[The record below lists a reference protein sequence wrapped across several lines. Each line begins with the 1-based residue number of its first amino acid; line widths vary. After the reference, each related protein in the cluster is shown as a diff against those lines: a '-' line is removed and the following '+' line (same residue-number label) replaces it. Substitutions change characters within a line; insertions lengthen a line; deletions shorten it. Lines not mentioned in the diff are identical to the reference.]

1 MKILIAEDDFT
12 SRMMLDGVL
21 TKWGF
26 TTVVTTN
33 GQEAWEAIQRADAP
47 AIAILDWQMPIMNGL
62 EICRKL
68 RQIEQPT
75 PPYLILLTARGDK
88 KDIVKGLDA
97 GANDYIP
104 KPYDNEEL
112 LARIRVGQ
120 RMVQLQRELVK
131 LNQTLLHEAMHDQ
144 LTGIYNRRAIIN
156 TFEKEL
162 DRAARGEKHLSIGLC
177 DIDHFKSINDTYG
190 HQVGDDVLRGF
201 VKLVE
206 KQLRKYDYL
215 GRYGGEEF
223 LIVSPDSKGTKSEGL
238 YERICRYISENKIQ
252 TGHQKI
258 AITVSIG
265 VAAFSGGQT
274 MQTLL
279 SACDAALYRSKE
291 GGRNRV
297 SYAP

>member
-21 TKWGF
+21 NKWGF
-26 TTVVTTN
+26 TTIVTTN
-33 GQEAWEAIQRADAP
+33 GQEAWEVMQRPDAP
-47 AIAILDWQMPIMNGL
+47 SIAILDWQMPVMNGL

-68 RQIEQPT
+68 RRIDQPT

-112 LARIRVGQ
+112 QARIRVGQ
-120 RMVQLQRELVK
+120 RMVRLQRELVK
-131 LNQTLLHEAMHDQ
+131 LNKALLHEAMHDQ

-156 TFEKEL
+156 TLEKEL
-162 DRAARGEKHLSIGLC
+162 NRAVRGENHLSIGLC
-177 DIDHFKSINDTYG
+177 DIDHFKNINDTYG

-206 KQLRKYDYL
+206 KRLRKYDYI

-223 LIVSPDSKGTKSEGL
+223 LIVSPDSKGTKIEGL
-238 YERICRYISENKIQ
+238 YDRICRYISRNKIQ
-252 TGHQKI
+252 TGNQEI

-265 VAAFSGGQT
+265 VAAFSGGQNV
-274 MQTLL
+274 QSLL
-279 SACDAALYRSKE
+279 SVCDAALYRSKK

-297 SYAP
+297 SYAL

>member
-1 MKILIAEDDFT
+1 MRILIAEDDFT

-33 GQEAWEAIQRADAP
+33 GQEAWEVMRRADAP

-68 RQIEQPT
+68 GGIEQST

-97 GANDYIP
+97 GANDYIL

-120 RMVQLQRELVK
+120 RMVQLQREMVK

-156 TFEKEL
+156 TLEKEL
-162 DRAARGEKHLSIGLC
+162 DRAARGENPLSIGLC

-206 KQLRKYDYL
+206 KQLRKYDYV

-238 YERICRYISENKIQ
+238 YERICRYISERKIQ
-252 TGHQKI
+252 TGHQEI
-258 AITVSIG
+258 VITVSIG

-274 MQTLL
+274 VQTLL
-279 SACDAALYRSKE
+279 SASDAALYRSKE